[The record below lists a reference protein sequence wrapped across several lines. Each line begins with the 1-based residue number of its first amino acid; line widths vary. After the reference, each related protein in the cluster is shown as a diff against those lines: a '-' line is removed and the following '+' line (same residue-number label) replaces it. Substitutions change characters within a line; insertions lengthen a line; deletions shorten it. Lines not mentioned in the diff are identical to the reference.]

1 MCYIVLCFVVECQ
14 KPAID
19 NGKFACNLGSDGVYS
34 YEDTCSIICETGYT
48 LTGSN
53 TRMCL
58 SNGSWSGMDG
68 RCQRGKSLHS
78 LPVHTF
84 SITLGVIK

>member
-1 MCYIVLCFVVECQ
+1 M
-14 KPAID
+14 D
-19 NGKFACNLGSDGVYS
+19 NGNIDCSVGDDGVYS
-34 YEDTCSIICETGYT
+34 YEDTCNITCDTGYT

-68 RCQRGKSLHS
+68 ACKGMQLYSYSYLGQLHIAS
-78 LPVHTF
+78 
-84 SITLGVIK
+84 

>member
-1 MCYIVLCFVVECQ
+1 MLSDISSGNVTCSLRV
-14 KPAID
+14 
-19 NGKFACNLGSDGVYS
+19 DGVYS
-34 YEDTCSIICETGYT
+34 YEDTCSVTCDTGYT

-68 RCQRGKSLHS
+68 VCDRGK
-78 LPVHTF
+78 
-84 SITLGVIK
+84 